1 MTVGVVMMAYGT
13 PASAD
18 EVLDYYTHIRRG
30 RAPSDEQLAD
40 LIRRYDEIGGLS
52 PLAARTRDQREAIA
66 HALDRRVPGQYVV
79 SVGNKHASPFIEDA
93 VEFLQHGGCDEI
105 VGLVMAP
112 HHSEASVGE
121 YHERAAAV
129 ADVPYLPID
138 RWYDLPEFVEHQAS
152 TLREVLGH
160 VGHDATVRFTAHS
173 LPLRS
178 LVGDHYVD
186 ELRQGATEIATVA
199 GVDDHRWDLGW
210 QSAGRTQEEWAG
222 PDILDELRSLAADGV
237 KRVVVV
243 PHGFVA
249 DHLEVLYDL
258 DVDAA
263 KLADELGIAYGRTQV
278 VNSDPHVM
286 SALADRVIA
295 IATRGG

>member
-1 MTVGVVMMAYGT
+1 VTVGVVVMAYGT
-13 PASAD
+13 PASAA

-30 RAPSDEQLAD
+30 RPPSDDQLAD
-40 LIRRYDEIGGLS
+40 LIRRYEEIGGLS

-66 HALDRRVPGQYVV
+66 QALERRVPGQYVV
-79 SVGNKHASPFIEDA
+79 SVGNKHASPFIEEA
-93 VEFLQHGGCDEI
+93 VEFLEHGGCDEI

-121 YHERAAAV
+121 YHERAATV
-129 ADVPYLPID
+129 AHVDYLAID

-160 VGHDATVRFTAHS
+160 VGGDATVRFTAHS
-173 LPLRS
+173 LPLRA
-178 LVGDHYVD
+178 LEGDHYIE
-186 ELRQGATEIATVA
+186 ELRRGATEIASVA
-199 GVDDHRWDLGW
+199 GLDDDRWDLGW
-210 QSAGRTQEEWAG
+210 QSAGRTPEEWAG
-222 PDILDELRSLAADGV
+222 PDILDEMRTMATDGV
-237 KRVVVV
+237 ERLVVV

-263 KLADELGIAYGRTQV
+263 RLADELGIAFGRTQV
-278 VNSDPHVM
+278 ANDDPHVM
-286 SALADRVIA
+286 SGLADRIIA
-295 IATRGG
+295 TATRGG

>member
-13 PASAD
+13 PASKR
-18 EVLDYYTHIRRG
+18 EVLDYYTHIRGG

-40 LIRRYDEIGGLS
+40 LVRRYEEIGGLS

-66 HALDRRVPGQYVV
+66 HALDRRVPGQYQVA
-79 SVGNKHASPFIEDA
+79 VGNKHASPFVEDA
-93 VEFLQHGGCDEI
+93 VEFLEHGGCDEI

-129 ADVPYLPID
+129 ADVDYRPID

-152 TLREVLGH
+152 TLREVLVR
-160 VGHDATVRFTAHS
+160 VGSDATVRFTAHS
-173 LPLRS
+173 LPLRA
-178 LVGDHYVD
+178 LEGDHYVD
-186 ELRQGATEIATVA
+186 ELRRGATEIASVA
-199 GVDDHRWDLGW
+199 GLADGRWDLGW
-210 QSAGRTQEEWAG
+210 QSAGRTPEEWAG
-222 PDILDELRSLAADGV
+222 PDVLEEMRALASDGV
-237 KRVVVV
+237 ERLVVV

-263 KLADELGIAYGRTQV
+263 TLADELGMAYGRTQV
-278 VNSDPHVM
+278 VNDDPHVM
-286 SALADRVIA
+286 SGLADLVIA
-295 IATRGG
+295 TASRGE